1 MRVVTDTGSI
11 ELGTIESSPM
21 IGITDYSRRTTDEF
35 GVTTV
40 VKRSF
45 ARQMS
50 VRLAVPSAGVD
61 ALQRQLADLR
71 ATSATW
77 IGDDPYGNLTVRG
90 FYKNF
95 EVDHP
100 TSLISYCTL
109 TIEGLTG
116 EAEFTDGG
124 TDPAPGGKPST
135 LQVLQPIAITDA
147 VLISST
153 VAEDDAIEW
162 SPAGGYPAGTRV
174 VRRGTHRV
182 YESII
187 ASNIGND
194 PALTVGAWLDVG
206 PTNRWAMFDQAIG
219 STTTDDNVITVALR
233 PGPAVSGLAILD
245 TNAARVRV
253 QAPGYDRTVAVTGG
267 ATSALF
273 LDLAT
278 TAGASLTVTLTA
290 VGNTAQR
297 VLLDDAAPFDDAG
310 TFRDTVAGTAS
321 AEPPAWDDSGTVR
334 DTTAWHDTRAG
345 DGAVSVGT
353 LMVGILWPLGRTGSS
368 PTSSITDYSKRETDD
383 FGEIAIVPRAWA
395 KRMAAKALIRTDA
408 VNQVIGRV
416 AAVRAVPSLWVADR
430 ATESLTVYG
439 FFKEV
444 SVEVG
449 QSVSTLSLSIEG
461 FSEAATPAP
470 LTIPWEHVS
479 DPDGTKPTDGADKTG
494 DNTSKDT
501 GAVAGVPATQVIAD
515 AASVKQRS
523 DILENITIP
532 AINSAVAAANALIKT
547 AGAKA
552 DAALADLNAKLL
564 ASGIVL
570 DAALANAD
578 SKLAAAR
585 VTADLAVSRAN
596 TRIDAAMTD
605 LNAEANRAQGKDEL
619 LDRRIDSLTV
629 VTNKNDGEV
638 RALIETERLVRTD
651 DVRAIA
657 QRIDTVVT
665 DYTSRDS
672 VTNTRITTTITALS
686 AADGALGERIDTVT
700 TEFKAADSAT
710 STRITDSVAAL
721 SAADE
726 AIGKRVD
733 SIVTDV
739 TTKDTATRAEISR
752 VELASST
759 RDTALGQRIDTVV
772 TDYTGRDSATN
783 TRITTQVTALS
794 AADKALGERIDTVTT
809 EFKAADAATSAR
821 ITDSITSL
829 SDADAALGRRIDSI
843 VAEGGFDDTA
853 VRSEITRVETAS
865 ASRDSALGS
874 RIDTIATDYQY
885 LDSAT
890 NTRITQTATAL
901 SNADAAI
908 GRRIDTVTTDY
919 KGLNTSTNT
928 RISTEVAALSDAD
941 TSIGQRID
949 SLIAQGGGGSEGV
962 DTVARA
968 EISRV
973 ETAGVTRDNAL
984 GSRIDTVTASIG
996 PAVNA
1001 KAQELTTAFTN
1012 ADLALTNRQTSLESA
1027 AHAGLAS
1034 SLIGNANFASWP
1046 DGSPLPFGWASW
1058 FQQVDIQRIT
1068 STYAGAG
1075 YAARLAT
1082 QAGQQSGMVKNPI
1095 GVQPGWYVME
1105 ADAELVDG
1113 TYQGAGLTVDGYYSV
1128 NFAADPDLNEVVSSG
1143 GSTRRRWSKLFYSDR
1158 PLVNFHVM
1166 SGWTGFGEIGFHVI
1180 RWYYASLRP
1189 ASEGE
1194 IKAQKAAA
1202 TLIPALS
1209 ARISTTENTLTD
1221 LPNRYATAQRVSI
1234 LEAQVSGSGGD
1245 LTAKID
1251 ERLTVVVDPKI
1262 GAVAQS
1268 VSDLRSAYNGTA
1280 ATVSQQ
1286 AGTLADVKGRTAAYW
1301 RTTAVA
1307 GNNRAQITISAD
1319 ANAGAGVDI
1328 IGDVSI
1334 SGSLLVTGSVI
1345 TDRIAVNGVTN
1356 TVAIAGMS
1364 GGVSPEDTGE
1374 TGRVYIT
1381 STGGTMKVD
1390 VQADGTRT
1398 GGSGNMRAQLFAAY
1412 NGTELA
1418 LSREVAFTPSNTA
1431 VPVGF
1436 FQIIQFPAGTAV
1448 QFFLRFFVTTTN
1460 TTWTYTSAAIAV
1472 TEFKR

>member
-1 MRVVTDTGSI
+1 VRVVTENGSI
-11 ELGTIESSPM
+11 ELGTIESSPT

-116 EAEFTDGG
+116 EAEFTDDG

-147 VLISST
+147 VLMSSS

-162 SPAGGYPAGTRV
+162 SSAGGYPAGTRV
-174 VRRGTHRV
+174 IRRGTHRV

-194 PALTVGAWLDVG
+194 PAVTVGAWIDVG

-233 PGPAVSGLAILD
+233 PGLAVSGLAILD

-273 LDLAT
+273 LDLVT

-321 AEPPAWDDSGTVR
+321 AEPPTWDDSGTVR
-334 DTTAWHDTRAG
+334 DTTAWQDTRAG
-345 DGAVSVGT
+345 DGTVSVGT
-353 LMVGILWPLGRTGSS
+353 LMVGTLRPLGRTGSS

-408 VNQVIGRV
+408 VDQVIGRV
-416 AAVRAVPSLWVADR
+416 AAVRAVPSLWLADR

-439 FFKEV
+439 FFKDF

-470 LTIPWEHVS
+470 LTIPWENVS
-479 DPDGTKPTDGADKTG
+479 GTKPTENADNTSE
-494 DNTSKDT
+494 NTSKDT
-501 GAVAGVPATQVIAD
+501 SAVAGVPATQVIAD

-564 ASGIVL
+564 SSGIAL
-570 DAALANAD
+570 DGSLASAD
-578 SKLAAAR
+578 SKLGAAR
-585 VTADLAVSRAN
+585 VAAELAVSRAN

-619 LDRRIDSLTV
+619 LERRIDSLTV

-657 QRIDTVVT
+657 QRIDSVVT

-672 VTNTRITTTITALS
+672 VTNTRITTQVTALS
-686 AADGALGERIDTVT
+686 AADRALGERIDTVT

-726 AIGKRVD
+726 AIGRRVD

-759 RDTALGQRIDTVV
+759 RDTALGQRIDSVE
-772 TDYTGRDSATN
+772 TDYKSRDSATN

-794 AADKALGERIDTVTT
+794 AADVALGERIDTVTT
-809 EFKAADAATSAR
+809 DFKAADAATS
-821 ITDSITSL
+821 
-829 SDADAALGRRIDSI
+829 
-843 VAEGGFDDTA
+843 
-853 VRSEITRVETAS
+853 
-865 ASRDSALGS
+865 
-874 RIDTIATDYQY
+874 
-885 LDSAT
+885 
-890 NTRITQTATAL
+890 TRITQSVTAL
-901 SNADAAI
+901 SNADAAL
-908 GRRIDTVTTDY
+908 GQRIDTITTDY
-919 KGLNTSTNT
+919 KAADSATST
-928 RISTEVAALSDAD
+928 RITTAVATLSDAD
-941 TSIGQRID
+941 TAVGQR
-949 SLIAQGGGGSEGV
+949 V
-962 DTVARA
+962 DTITTDY
-968 EISRV
+968 ISRDSRTNARV
-973 ETAGVTRDNAL
+973 DQTVSAMSEADRAL
-984 GSRIDTVTASIG
+984 GSRIDTVAASFGTALT
-996 PAVNA
+996 A
-1001 KAQELTTAFTN
+1001 KAQEITTAFTS
-1012 ADLALTNRQTSLESA
+1012 ADTALANRTEVLE
-1027 AHAGLAS
+1027 AS
-1034 SLIGNANFASWP
+1034 S
-1046 DGSPLPFGWASW
+1046 
-1058 FQQVDIQRIT
+1058 R
-1068 STYAGAG
+1068 
-1075 YAARLAT
+1075 AT
-1082 QAGQQSGMVKNPI
+1082 DTA
-1095 GVQPGWYVME
+1095 
-1105 ADAELVDG
+1105 
-1113 TYQGAGLTVDGYYSV
+1113 
-1128 NFAADPDLNEVVSSG
+1128 
-1143 GSTRRRWSKLFYSDR
+1143 
-1158 PLVNFHVM
+1158 
-1166 SGWTGFGEIGFHVI
+1166 
-1180 RWYYASLRP
+1180 
-1189 ASEGE
+1189 
-1194 IKAQKAAA
+1194 
-1202 TLIPALS
+1202 IPALT
-1209 ARISTTENTLTD
+1209 ARIKSTEDTLVD
-1221 LPNRYATAQRVSI
+1221 LPNRYAASSFVQMLDAQMRGAEPSGISTSLIARIEDRATAI
-1234 LEAQVSGSGGD
+1234 AD
-1245 LTAKID
+1245 AMT
-1251 ERLTVVVDPKI
+1251 
-1262 GAVAQS
+1262 GAVAQ
-1268 VSDLRSAYNGTA
+1268 
-1280 ATVSQQ
+1280 TVSQLR
-1286 AGTLADVKGRTAAYW
+1286 AEYNNTAASVNTTAAAIVDLRGRTAAYW

-1328 IGDVSI
+1328 VGDVSI
-1334 SGSLLVTGSVI
+1334 SGNLLVAGSII
-1345 TDRIAVNGVTN
+1345 TEKIAPNAASSIGA
-1356 TVAIAGMS
+1356 AILAGGLTDQDNPLQTDLFS
-1364 GGVSPEDTGE
+1364 VS
-1374 TGRVYIT
+1374 
-1381 STGGTMKVD
+1381 STGAPLAVD
-1390 VQADGTRT
+1390 VQFDAYRSTAGTGILQAVLFQRAANGDTALKQVRLRNPSTNT
-1398 GGSGNMRAQLFAAY
+1398 GGPTNFWVL
-1412 NGTELA
+1412 T
-1418 LSREVAFTPSNTA
+1418 TA
-1431 VPVGF
+1431 PPGPVGF
-1436 FQIIQFPAGTAV
+1436 YLSFDVASGGGQTYGGFNVSSVG
-1448 QFFLRFFVTTTN
+1448 LR
-1460 TTWTYTSAAIAV
+1460 V

>member
-1 MRVVTDTGSI
+1 MRVVTDTGPI
-11 ELGTIESSPM
+11 ELGTIESSPT
-21 IGITDYSRRTTDEF
+21 ISITDYSRRTTDEF

-71 ATSATW
+71 ATSGTW

-95 EVDHP
+95 EVDHAV
-100 TSLISYCTL
+100 SLISYCTL

-116 EAEFTDGG
+116 EAEFTDDG

-147 VLISST
+147 VLISSS

-194 PALTVGAWLDVG
+194 PAVTVGAWLDVG

-219 STTTDDNVITVALR
+219 STTTDDNVITVVLR
-233 PGPAVSGLAILD
+233 PGAAVSGLAILD

-273 LDLAT
+273 LDLIAS
-278 TAGASLTVTLTA
+278 AGASLSVTLTA

-297 VLLDDAAPFDDAG
+297 VLLDDAAAFGDAG

-321 AEPPAWDDSGTVR
+321 GESPSWDDAGAVR
-334 DTTAWHDTRAG
+334 DTTAWQDTRVG
-345 DGAVSVGT
+345 DGTVSVGT
-353 LMVGILWPLGRTGSS
+353 LMVGTLRSLGRTGSS

-408 VNQVIGRV
+408 VDQVIGRV
-416 AAVRAVPSLWVADR
+416 AAVRAVPSLWLADR
-430 ATESLTVYG
+430 AAESLTVYG
-439 FFKEV
+439 FFKDF

-470 LTIPWEHVS
+470 LTIPWENVS
-479 DPDGTKPTDGADKTG
+479 GTKPTENADNTG
-494 DNTSKDT
+494 ENTSKDT
-501 GAVAGVPATQVIAD
+501 DAVAGVPAAQIIAD
-515 AASVKQRS
+515 AVSVKQRS

-619 LDRRIDSLTV
+619 LKREIDSLTV

-657 QRIDTVVT
+657 RTIDSVVT

-686 AADGALGERIDTVT
+686 AVDRALGERIDSVT

-733 SIVTDV
+733 AIVTDV
-739 TTKDTATRAEISR
+739 ITKETATRAEISR
-752 VELASST
+752 VELASTT
-759 RDTALGQRIDTVV
+759 RDAALGQRIDSVV
-772 TDYTGRDSATN
+772 TDYTGRDTVTN
-783 TRITTQVTALS
+783 TRITQTITAFS

-809 EFKAADAATSAR
+809 EFRTADAATSTR
-821 ITDSITSL
+821 ISDVVTAL
-829 SDADAALGRRIDSI
+829 SDADTAIGKRVDAI
-843 VAEGGFDDTA
+843 VTDVTTKDTA
-853 VRSEITRVETAS
+853 TRAEIGRVELAS
-865 ASRDSALGS
+865 STRD
-874 RIDTIATDYQY
+874 
-885 LDSAT
+885 
-890 NTRITQTATAL
+890 TAL
-901 SNADAAI
+901 

-919 KGLNTSTNT
+919 ISANTATNT
-928 RISTEVAALSDAD
+928 RITESVTALSNAD
-941 TSIGQRID
+941 VAIGQRID
-949 SLIAQGGGGSEGV
+949 TIATDYLGRDATTNARITVQVKALSDATTAIGQRFDAITTDYVSRDSTTNARVDQTVSAMSEGDRALGIRV
-962 DTVARA
+962 DGVAAGLTATDTAVRA
-968 EISRV
+968 EIARVERTSVDRDTALGQRSDTITASLNDARGRLSTV
-973 ETAGVTRDNAL
+973 ETAVTDGRFA
-984 GSRIDTVTASIG
+984 A
-996 PAVNA
+996 
-1001 KAQELTTAFTN
+1001 AQ
-1012 ADLALTNRQTSLESA
+1012 RVSSLEA
-1027 AHAGLAS
+1027 
-1034 SLIGNANFASWP
+1034 
-1046 DGSPLPFGWASW
+1046 
-1058 FQQVDIQRIT
+1058 QV
-1068 STYAGAG
+1068 GA
-1075 YAARLAT
+1075 
-1082 QAGQQSGMVKNPI
+1082 
-1095 GVQPGWYVME
+1095 
-1105 ADAELVDG
+1105 D
-1113 TYQGAGLTVDGYYSV
+1113 
-1128 NFAADPDLNEVVSSG
+1128 
-1143 GSTRRRWSKLFYSDR
+1143 
-1158 PLVNFHVM
+1158 
-1166 SGWTGFGEIGFHVI
+1166 
-1180 RWYYASLRP
+1180 
-1189 ASEGE
+1189 
-1194 IKAQKAAA
+1194 
-1202 TLIPALS
+1202 LS
-1209 ARISTTENTLTD
+1209 ARID
-1221 LPNRYATAQRVSI
+1221 QRATAI
-1234 LEAQVSGSGGD
+1234 
-1245 LTAKID
+1245 
-1251 ERLTVVVDPKI
+1251 VDPKI
-1262 GAVAQS
+1262 GVVTQS
-1268 VSDLRSAYNGTA
+1268 VTDLRSAYNGTV
-1280 ATVSQQ
+1280 ATVQQQ
-1286 AGTLADVKGRTAAYW
+1286 AGTLVDLAGKATAYVRLLADG
-1301 RTTAVA
+1301 
-1307 GNNRAQITISAD
+1307 G
-1319 ANAGAGVDI
+1319 
-1328 IGDVSI
+1328 
-1334 SGSLLVTGSVI
+1334 
-1345 TDRIAVNGVTN
+1345 NGV
-1356 TVAIAGMS
+1356 ARLS
-1364 GGVSPEDTGE
+1364 LWSDQFGGAWELIGN
-1374 TGRVYIT
+1374 GRIGGDLVVDGTIT
-1381 STGGTMKVD
+1381 STKMGASS
-1390 VQADGTRT
+1390 VQQAMFLTLP
-1398 GGSGNMRAQLFAAY
+1398 GSMSIPYG
-1412 NGTELA
+1412 
-1418 LSREVAFTPSNTA
+1418 
-1431 VPVGF
+1431 
-1436 FQIIQFPAGTAV
+1436 
-1448 QFFLRFFVTTTN
+1448 
-1460 TTWTYTSAAIAV
+1460 
-1472 TEFKR
+1472 

>member
-1 MRVVTDTGSI
+1 MVVTETGSI
-11 ELGTIESSPM
+11 ELGTIESSPT

-95 EVDHP
+95 EVDHL

-116 EAEFTDGG
+116 EAEFTDDG

-135 LQVLQPIAITDA
+135 LQVLQPIMVTDA
-147 VLISST
+147 VLLSSS

-162 SPAGGYPAGTRV
+162 SPAGGYAAGTRV

-194 PALTVGAWLDVG
+194 PAVTVGAWLDVG

-219 STTTDDNVITVALR
+219 STTTDDDVVTVALR

-273 LDLAT
+273 LDLVT

-310 TFRDTVAGTAS
+310 TFRDAVAGTAS
-321 AEPPAWDDSGTVR
+321 AESPSWDDAGTVR
-334 DTTAWHDTRAG
+334 DTTAWQDTRAG
-345 DGAVSVGT
+345 DGTVSVGT
-353 LMVGILWPLGRTGSS
+353 LMVGILRPLGRTASS

-395 KRMAAKALIRTDA
+395 KRMAAKALIRTEAID
-408 VNQVIGRV
+408 QVIGRI
-416 AAVRAVPSLWVADR
+416 AAVRAVPSLWLADR

-439 FFKEV
+439 FFKDF
-444 SVEVG
+444 SVEIG

-470 LTIPWEHVS
+470 LTIPWEHVA
-479 DPDGTKPTDGADKTG
+479 DRDGTKPTNGADKTG

-515 AASVKQRS
+515 AVSVKQRS

-532 AINSAVAAANALIKT
+532 AINSAVVAANALIKT

-564 ASGIVL
+564 SSGIAL
-570 DAALANAD
+570 DGSLASAD
-578 SKLAAAR
+578 SKLAQAR
-585 VTADLAVSRAN
+585 VTAELAVSRAN

-619 LDRRIDSLTV
+619 LERCIDSLTV

-657 QRIDTVVT
+657 RRIDSVVT

-672 VTNTRITTTITALS
+672 VTNTRITTQVTALS
-686 AADGALGERIDTVT
+686 AADRALGERIDTVT

-726 AIGKRVD
+726 AIGRRVD
-733 SIVTDV
+733 SIVADV
-739 TTKDTATRAEISR
+739 TTKDAATQAAISR

-759 RDTALGQRIDTVV
+759 RDTALGQRIDSVE
-772 TDYTGRDSATN
+772 TDYKSRDSATN

-794 AADKALGERIDTVTT
+794 AADAALGEHIDTVTT
-809 EFKAADAATSAR
+809 DFKAADSA
-821 ITDSITSL
+821 IS
-829 SDADAALGRRIDSI
+829 
-843 VAEGGFDDTA
+843 
-853 VRSEITRVETAS
+853 
-865 ASRDSALGS
+865 
-874 RIDTIATDYQY
+874 
-885 LDSAT
+885 
-890 NTRITQTATAL
+890 TRITQSVTAL
-901 SNADAAI
+901 SNADTAL
-908 GRRIDTVTTDY
+908 GQRIDTVTTDY
-919 KGLNTSTNT
+919 RVANSATGT
-928 RISTEVAALSDAD
+928 RITTAVAALSDAD
-941 TSIGQRID
+941 TALGQR
-949 SLIAQGGGGSEGV
+949 V
-962 DTVARA
+962 DTITTDYIGRDGRTNARVDQTVSA
-968 EISRV
+968 MSEADR
-973 ETAGVTRDNAL
+973 AL
-984 GSRIDTVTASIG
+984 GSRIDTVAASFG
-996 PAVNA
+996 LALTA
-1001 KAQELTTAFTN
+1001 KAQEITTAFTN
-1012 ADLALTNRQTSLESA
+1012 ADIALAFRTEVLE
-1027 AHAGLAS
+1027 AS
-1034 SLIGNANFASWP
+1034 S
-1046 DGSPLPFGWASW
+1046 
-1058 FQQVDIQRIT
+1058 R
-1068 STYAGAG
+1068 
-1075 YAARLAT
+1075 AT
-1082 QAGQQSGMVKNPI
+1082 DTA
-1095 GVQPGWYVME
+1095 
-1105 ADAELVDG
+1105 
-1113 TYQGAGLTVDGYYSV
+1113 
-1128 NFAADPDLNEVVSSG
+1128 
-1143 GSTRRRWSKLFYSDR
+1143 
-1158 PLVNFHVM
+1158 
-1166 SGWTGFGEIGFHVI
+1166 
-1180 RWYYASLRP
+1180 
-1189 ASEGE
+1189 
-1194 IKAQKAAA
+1194 
-1202 TLIPALS
+1202 IPALT
-1209 ARISTTENTLTD
+1209 ARIKSTEDTLVD
-1221 LPNRYATAQRVSI
+1221 LPNRYAASSLVQTLDAQMRGAEPSGISTSLIARIEDRATAI
-1234 LEAQVSGSGGD
+1234 AD
-1245 LTAKID
+1245 AMT
-1251 ERLTVVVDPKI
+1251 
-1262 GAVAQS
+1262 GAVAQT
-1268 VSDLRSAYNGTA
+1268 VQTLRSEYNGTV

-1286 AGTLADVKGRTAAYW
+1286 AGAIVDLAGKATAYVRLLADG
-1301 RTTAVA
+1301 
-1307 GNNRAQITISAD
+1307 G
-1319 ANAGAGVDI
+1319 
-1328 IGDVSI
+1328 
-1334 SGSLLVTGSVI
+1334 
-1345 TDRIAVNGVTN
+1345 NGV
-1356 TVAIAGMS
+1356 ARLS
-1364 GGVSPEDTGE
+1364 LWSDQFGGAWELIGN
-1374 TGRVYIT
+1374 GRIGGDLVVDGTIT
-1381 STGGTMKVD
+1381 SMKMGASS
-1390 VQADGTRT
+1390 VQQAMFMTLP
-1398 GGSGNMRAQLFAAY
+1398 GSM
-1412 NGTELA
+1412 
-1418 LSREVAFTPSNTA
+1418 
-1431 VPVGF
+1431 
-1436 FQIIQFPAGTAV
+1436 
-1448 QFFLRFFVTTTN
+1448 
-1460 TTWTYTSAAIAV
+1460 AIPYG
-1472 TEFKR
+1472 

>member
-1 MRVVTDTGSI
+1 VRVVTDTGSI
-11 ELGTIESSPM
+11 ELGTIESSPT

-40 VKRSF
+40 VKRNF

-50 VRLAVPSAGVD
+50 FRLAVPSAGVD

-95 EVDHP
+95 EVDHAV
-100 TSLISYCTL
+100 SLISYCTL

-116 EAEFTDGG
+116 EAEFTDDG

-135 LQVLQPIAITDA
+135 LQVLQPITITDA
-147 VLISST
+147 VLISSS

-194 PALTVGAWLDVG
+194 PAATVGAWIDVG

-219 STTTDDNVITVALR
+219 STTTDDNVITVTLR

-245 TNAARVRV
+245 TNAAKVRV

-273 LDLAT
+273 MDLIAS
-278 TAGASLTVTLTA
+278 AGASLTVTLTA

-297 VLLDDAAPFDDAG
+297 VLFDDAVPFEDAG
-310 TFRDTVAGTAS
+310 TFHDTVAGTAS
-321 AEPPAWDDSGTVR
+321 AEPPTWDDFGTVR
-334 DTTAWHDTRAG
+334 DTTAWQDTRAG
-345 DGAVSVGT
+345 DGTVSIGTFMVGT
-353 LMVGILWPLGRTGSS
+353 LRPLGRTGSS

-408 VNQVIGRV
+408 VDQVIGRV
-416 AAVRAVPSLWVADR
+416 AAVRAVPSLWLADR

-439 FFKEV
+439 FFKDF
-444 SVEVG
+444 SVEIG

-470 LTIPWEHVS
+470 LTIPWENVS
-479 DPDGTKPTDGADKTG
+479 GTKPTENADNTSE
-494 DNTSKDT
+494 NTSKDT
-501 GAVAGVPATQVIAD
+501 DAVAGVPATQVIAD

-552 DAALADLNAKLL
+552 AAALVDLNAKLL

-570 DAALANAD
+570 DAALAKAD
-578 SKLAAAR
+578 SKLVEAR

-657 QRIDTVVT
+657 QRIDSVVT

-672 VTNTRITTTITALS
+672 VTNTRITTQVTALS
-686 AADGALGERIDTVT
+686 AADRALGERIDTVT

-752 VELASST
+752 IERASST

-794 AADKALGERIDTVTT
+794 AADTALGERIDTVTT
-809 EFKAADAATSAR
+809 DFKAADAATSTR
-821 ITDSITSL
+821 ITNAVTAL
-829 SDADAALGRRIDSI
+829 SDADTAIGKRVDSI
-843 VAEGGFDDTA
+843 VTDVTTKDTA
-853 VRSEITRVETAS
+853 TRAEIGRVELAS
-865 ASRDSALGS
+865 STRDIALGQ
-874 RIDTIATDYQY
+874 RIDTVTADYK
-885 LDSAT
+885 SANTAT
-890 NTRITQTATAL
+890 NTRITDTARAFADADQAIGQRISEVQSSFAPGGGNLINNTDFVTTDGWGENVGMPRPTYGINIAGTPYHPVGENVLSIYQAGRAGGADAYADWISDPVAIVGGSFVQFSAMFASHRADTQAFLGWVGSDGVIFEFVNGSRNTSTEKLANDPNLFKRSGVIAVQAPLRAVAARLLMRKNDTYDGQSDSYAWFWRPYIGGARQGQNGWNDWSAGSARAVQTATAARVATSITTL
-901 SNADAAI
+901 TDADSAI

-919 KGLNTSTNT
+919 VSRDSTTNSRVDQT
-928 RISTEVAALSDAD
+928 VSAMSEGDRALGIRVDGVAAGLTATD
-941 TSIGQRID
+941 T
-949 SLIAQGGGGSEGV
+949 AV
-962 DTVARA
+962 RA
-968 EISRV
+968 EIGRVERTSVDRDTALGQRSDTITASLNDARGRLSTV
-973 ETAGVTRDNAL
+973 ETAVT
-984 GSRIDTVTASIG
+984 
-996 PAVNA
+996 
-1001 KAQELTTAFTN
+1001 
-1012 ADLALTNRQTSLESA
+1012 
-1027 AHAGLAS
+1027 
-1034 SLIGNANFASWP
+1034 
-1046 DGSPLPFGWASW
+1046 DG
-1058 FQQVDIQRIT
+1058 R
-1068 STYAGAG
+1068 
-1075 YAARLAT
+1075 
-1082 QAGQQSGMVKNPI
+1082 
-1095 GVQPGWYVME
+1095 
-1105 ADAELVDG
+1105 
-1113 TYQGAGLTVDGYYSV
+1113 
-1128 NFAADPDLNEVVSSG
+1128 FAA
-1143 GSTRRRWSKLFYSDR
+1143 
-1158 PLVNFHVM
+1158 
-1166 SGWTGFGEIGFHVI
+1166 
-1180 RWYYASLRP
+1180 
-1189 ASEGE
+1189 
-1194 IKAQKAAA
+1194 
-1202 TLIPALS
+1202 
-1209 ARISTTENTLTD
+1209 
-1221 LPNRYATAQRVSI
+1221 AQRVSS
-1234 LEAQVSGSGGD
+1234 LEAQVGAD
-1245 LTAKID
+1245 LSATID
-1251 ERLTVVVDPKI
+1251 QRASAIVDPKI
-1262 GAVAQS
+1262 GVVTQS
-1268 VSDLRSAYNGTA
+1268 VTDLRSAYNGTV
-1280 ATVSQQ
+1280 ATVQQQ
-1286 AGTLADVKGRTAAYW
+1286 AGTLVDLAGKATAYVRLLADGGNG
-1301 RTTAVA
+1301 VA
-1307 GNNRAQITISAD
+1307 RLSLWSDQFG
-1319 ANAGAGVDI
+1319 GAWEL
-1328 IGDVSI
+1328 IGDGRI
-1334 SGSLLVTGSVI
+1334 GGNLVVDGT
-1345 TDRIAVNGVTN
+1345 
-1356 TVAIAGMS
+1356 
-1364 GGVSPEDTGE
+1364 
-1374 TGRVYIT
+1374 IT
-1381 STGGTMKVD
+1381 STKMGASS
-1390 VQADGTRT
+1390 VQQAMFLTLP
-1398 GGSGNMRAQLFAAY
+1398 GSMSIPYG
-1412 NGTELA
+1412 
-1418 LSREVAFTPSNTA
+1418 
-1431 VPVGF
+1431 
-1436 FQIIQFPAGTAV
+1436 
-1448 QFFLRFFVTTTN
+1448 
-1460 TTWTYTSAAIAV
+1460 
-1472 TEFKR
+1472 